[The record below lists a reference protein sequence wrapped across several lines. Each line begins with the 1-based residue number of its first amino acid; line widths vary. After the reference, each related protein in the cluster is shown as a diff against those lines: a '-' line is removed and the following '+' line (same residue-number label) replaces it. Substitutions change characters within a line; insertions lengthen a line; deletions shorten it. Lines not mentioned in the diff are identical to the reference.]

1 MKPLIVRTVKEL
13 RARIGAM
20 RKVEK
25 TIGLV
30 PTMGALHEGHL
41 SLVRAAKADNDA
53 VVVSIFVNPT
63 QFNDPKD
70 LEKYPRDEATDVAL
84 LEPLGVDIVWAPQI
98 DEMYAGGFATK
109 VSVEGVSEGLCG
121 ATRPGHF
128 DGVATVV
135 TKLLLQVLP
144 DAAYFGQKDYQQ
156 LAVINRFVKDLNIP
170 VEIVGCPILREDD
183 GLAMSSRNVRLSDNG
198 RALAPVLFQTLID
211 TAAQIDSGNEVVSA
225 IQLAEKKLLDAGF
238 EGIDYLEMRSADDL
252 SQMTVFDRPAR
263 LFVAAF
269 LNGVRLI
276 DNVVVKGR

>member
-1 MKPLIVRTVKEL
+1 MKPLIIRTVKEL
-13 RARIGAM
+13 RAQIAEL
-20 RKVEK
+20 RKSGK
-25 TIGLV
+25 TVGLV

-41 SLVRAAKADNDA
+41 SLVRAAKADNHA

-70 LEKYPRDEATDVAL
+70 LKKYPRDEATDVAL
-84 LEPLGVDIVWAPQI
+84 LEPLGVDIVWAP
-98 DEMYAGGFATK
+98 DVSEMYADSFSTK
-109 VSVEGVSEGLCG
+109 VSVQGVSDGLCG

-156 LAVINRFVKDLNIP
+156 LAVINRFVKDLDIP

-183 GLAMSSRNVRLSDNG
+183 GLAMSSRNVRLSDKG
-198 RALAPVLFQTLID
+198 RALAPVLFQTLSE
-211 TAAQIDSGNEVVSA
+211 TAARIDSGKEVISA
-225 IQLAEKKLLDAGF
+225 IQLAKEKLLDAGF

-252 SQMTVFDRPAR
+252 SPMTKLDLPAR

-269 LNGVRLI
+269 LDGVRLI
-276 DNVVVKGR
+276 DNMVVKGR